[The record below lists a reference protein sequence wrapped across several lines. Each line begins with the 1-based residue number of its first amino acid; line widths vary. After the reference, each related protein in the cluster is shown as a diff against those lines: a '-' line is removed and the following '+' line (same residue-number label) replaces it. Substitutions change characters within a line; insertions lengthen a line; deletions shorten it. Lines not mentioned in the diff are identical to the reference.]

1 MRPSTPRPASLAAL
15 LVVLAAL
22 VAGCSGI
29 GTEGST
35 GGYVSGSRFVTFV
48 DPEDRDQ
55 APVLAGDD
63 LDGQPLSTEDLA
75 GRTVV
80 VNVWGSWCPPCRA
93 EAPVL
98 NEVSEQYADQGVRF
112 VGLVVR
118 DNIDAARAFERRFET
133 PYPSIMDEG
142 GRMQLGFAQSLPSQA
157 IPTTWVIDAEGRVAA
172 RIVDPELRA
181 STLAGVIDDVLAST
195 PGPSN
200 GGVEGG
206 DG

>member
-1 MRPSTPRPASLAAL
+1 MRPSVHRPASLAAL
-15 LVVLAAL
+15 LVLLAAL

-48 DPEDRDQ
+48 DPDEREE
-55 APVLAGDD
+55 APVIAGDD
-63 LDGQPLSTEDLA
+63 LSGQPISTEDLA

-98 NEVSEQYADQGVRF
+98 NEVSEQYADDGVEF
-112 VGLVVR
+112 LGLVVR

-142 GRMQLGFAQSLPSQA
+142 GRLQLGFADSLPSQA

-181 STLAGVIDDVLAST
+181 STLAGVIDDVMAST
-195 PGPSN
+195 DAA
-200 GGVEGG
+200 EGG

>member
-1 MRPSTPRPASLAAL
+1 MRPSVHRPASLAAL
-15 LVVLAAL
+15 LVLLAAL

-48 DPEDRDQ
+48 EPDDREE
-55 APVLAGDD
+55 APVIAGDD
-63 LDGQPLSTEDLA
+63 LSGQPISTEDLA

-98 NEVSEQYADQGVRF
+98 NEVSEQYADDGVDF
-112 VGLVVR
+112 LGLVVR

-142 GRMQLGFAQSLPSQA
+142 GRLQLGFADSLPSQA

-181 STLAGVIDDVLAST
+181 STLAGVIDDVMAST
-195 PGPSN
+195 DAA
-200 GGVEGG
+200 EGG